1 LNRPTRFLAPPT
13 QPRSKCDHDHQG
25 ASDRDCGGTAR
36 RRSERLV
43 MKNIDLNLPTFG
55 FVVMTRALLGMGIG
69 LLVAN
74 RLSPEQ
80 RRAVGLTLV
89 GVGAA
94 TTIPAAL
101 AVFGS
106 KTQKALAA

>member
-1 LNRPTRFLAPPT
+1 
-13 QPRSKCDHDHQG
+13 
-25 ASDRDCGGTAR
+25 
-36 RRSERLV
+36 

-69 LLVAN
+69 LLLAN

-106 KTQKALAA
+106 KTQKALVA